1 MCTCEGS
8 SGIATRRVTVMA
20 LNGRDI
26 LARDGTGSVKWI
38 STELSAA
45 EMVAVLCW
53 LESERRKDDDV
64 RG

>member
-1 MCTCEGS
+1 
-8 SGIATRRVTVMA
+8 MA